1 MRKNGTKERKT
12 EKKERRQGGRE
23 GGWEEGGKERERQ
36 SERKKLPS
44 DKVFQKK
51 TALTHNFHHFH

>member
-1 MRKNGTKERKT
+1 MEP
-12 EKKERRQGGRE
+12 KKERPRRRKEGRE
-23 GGWEEGGKERERQ
+23 GGKEDGKEGGKERERQ

-51 TALTHNFHHFH
+51 TALTHNFHYFH

>member
-12 EKKERRQGGRE
+12 EKKERRQGWRE
-23 GGWEEGGKERERQ
+23 GGWERGRKGERKT
-36 SERKKLPS
+36 ERKKLPS

-51 TALTHNFHHFH
+51 TALTHNFHYFH

>member
-1 MRKNGTKERKT
+1 MRKNGTKERKRRR
-12 EKKERRQGGRE
+12 KEGRE
-23 GGWEEGGKERERQ
+23 GDKEDGKEGGKDRERQ

-51 TALTHNFHHFH
+51 TALTHNFHYFH